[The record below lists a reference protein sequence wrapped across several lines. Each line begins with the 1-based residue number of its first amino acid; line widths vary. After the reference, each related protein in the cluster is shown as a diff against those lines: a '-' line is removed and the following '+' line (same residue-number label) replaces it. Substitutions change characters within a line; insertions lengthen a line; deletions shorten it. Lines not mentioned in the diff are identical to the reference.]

1 MSKSRNFML
10 VEAGKLE
17 GSSNYIVWE
26 IKLSMILKKEKCD
39 LVTKLVPSISLNDG
53 QKDALVNQKAKAVM
67 IRTLTIKDNL
77 LKYHKLALKDNL
89 LKYIA
94 RKDEPHEVWEIL
106 QNRFD
111 VKNEAR
117 TMFLQNALYTMK
129 MEGDSMEEFL
139 DNVKDITTMLNKI
152 GEEVKDRTPVNIV
165 LHAHPASYKS
175 FK

>member
-1 MSKSRNFML
+1 MIIK
-10 VEAGKLE
+10 EEKL
-17 GSSNYIVWE
+17 W
-26 IKLSMILKKEKCD
+26 D
-39 LVTKLVPSISLNDG
+39 LVTKLVPSIGLNDG

-67 IRTLTIKDNL
+67 ILTLTIKDNL

-89 LKYIA
+89 FKYIA

-106 QNRFD
+106 LNRFD
-111 VKNEAR
+111 IKNEAR

-139 DNVKDITTMLNKI
+139 YNIKDITTMLNKI
-152 GEEVKDRTPVNIV
+152 REEVKDKTLVNIV
-165 LHAHPASYKS
+165 LHAHPASYES